1 METGGGS
8 SESPVE
14 PKKGKSK
21 IPRKAKESLL
31 KQSYSLSLSLFLSPY
46 MQHTRMCKFDGDDL
60 FGICLVWAESPAEFF
75 AENKNI
81 AGFDNVSFK
90 FRTLMRAYLLTNW
103 AILP

>member
-31 KQSYSLSLSLFLSPY
+31 KQSYSLSLSFSLHICNIRVCVSLMGMIYLGFVWSEQNLQPSSSPR
-46 MQHTRMCKFDGDDL
+46 TRILRDL
-60 FGICLVWAESPAEFF
+60 
-75 AENKNI
+75 
-81 AGFDNVSFK
+81 
-90 FRTLMRAYLLTNW
+90 TT
-103 AILP
+103 